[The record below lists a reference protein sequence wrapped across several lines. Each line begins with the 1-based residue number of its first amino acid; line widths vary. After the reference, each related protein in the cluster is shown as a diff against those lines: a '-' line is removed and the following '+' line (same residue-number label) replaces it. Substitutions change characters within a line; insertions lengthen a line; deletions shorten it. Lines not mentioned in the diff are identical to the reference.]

1 MKKVLVT
8 LFALIIIGIAFF
20 GFRQLTDNPDE
31 VIQDNNHSKKINV
44 SLNIR

>member
-1 MKKVLVT
+1 MRKVLVT
-8 LFALIIIGIAFF
+8 LFAAIIIGIGLV
-20 GFRQLTDNPDE
+20 GFKQLTDEPTE